1 MDTLIRNDINFNVF
15 QISELTGSRIK
26 TTISWFPFKICWI
39 QFTRTRMLQLGF
51 CSNTTTYCYPVDTWL
66 VPLKLQLRQNLRN
79 TIEDKNIYLYLLVV
93 QDVAIKFLCKANRT
107 PLFWC
112 VVFVLVFWC
121 IWCSGVSARACRRW
135 LRDSLIGAITPTL
148 PKTRRPAGLQ
158 FQ

>member
-1 MDTLIRNDINFNVF
+1 
-15 QISELTGSRIK
+15 
-26 TTISWFPFKICWI
+26 
-39 QFTRTRMLQLGF
+39 MLQLGI

-112 VVFVLVFWC
+112 IVFVLVFWC

-148 PKTRRPAGLQ
+148 PKTRRPAGLNSSNRSLGLELEKWNVGLEPNHQ
-158 FQ
+158 FYPNIFGYMFLRIRFVTIQFF